1 MTWLDVS
8 LKGKLMMTLESAGVV
23 KENPTVK
30 KDREFKSKL
39 TDDLIGDVAEKY
51 IPYTVQSHLKEVT
64 KQAYNIDHL
73 FSVDFDTDTNAIV
86 ITHHWQSAAKDGI
99 RFVYL
104 EEQTEADLEVRSIEH
119 FLNTMIAR
127 QYNSE
132 FNQIVDN
139 WLKRPIRLPHGGVL
153 SVIAS
158 PYLTINLKPKNP
170 ER

>member
-1 MTWLDVS
+1 MTWLDIS

-23 KENPTVK
+23 VENPTVK

-39 TDDLIGDVAEKY
+39 VNDLIANIAEKY
-51 IPYTVQSHLKEVT
+51 IPYTVQSHLKEVA

-73 FSVDFDTDTNAIV
+73 FSVDFDADTNAVV

-104 EEQTEADLEVRSIEH
+104 EERTEADLEVRSVEH
-119 FLNTMIAR
+119 FLNSMIAR
-127 QYNSE
+127 QCNRE
-132 FNQIVDN
+132 FNKIVDN
-139 WLKRPIRLPHGGVL
+139 WLKRPIQLPHGGVL

-170 ER
+170 EK

>member
-39 TDDLIGDVAEKY
+39 VNDLIANVAEKY
-51 IPYTVQSHLKEVT
+51 IPYTAQSHLKEVA

-73 FSVDFDTDTNAIV
+73 FSVDFDADTNAVV

-104 EEQTEADLEVRSIEH
+104 EERTEADLEVRSVEH
-119 FLNTMIAR
+119 FLNSMIAR
-127 QYNSE
+127 QCNRE
-132 FNQIVDN
+132 FNKIVDN
-139 WLKRPIRLPHGGVL
+139 WLKRPIQLPHGGVL
-153 SVIAS
+153 SVITS

-170 ER
+170 EK

>member
-1 MTWLDVS
+1 MEHNQ
-8 LKGKLMMTLESAGVV
+8 TLVRKRV
-23 KENPTVK
+23 
-30 KDREFKSKL
+30 R
-39 TDDLIGDVAEKY
+39 
-51 IPYTVQSHLKEVT
+51 
-64 KQAYNIDHL
+64 
-73 FSVDFDTDTNAIV
+73 

-170 ER
+170 EK

>member
-39 TDDLIGDVAEKY
+39 VNELIADIAEKY
-51 IPYTVQSHLKEVT
+51 IPYTVQSHLKEAA

-73 FSVDFDTDTNAIV
+73 FSVDFDADTNAVV
-86 ITHHWQSAAKDGI
+86 ITHHWQSAKKDGI
-99 RFVYL
+99 QFVYL
-104 EEQTEADLEVRSIEH
+104 EEQAEVDLEVRSIEH
-119 FLNTMIAR
+119 FLNTMVAR
-127 QYNSE
+127 QYNRE
-132 FNQIVDN
+132 FNQIIDN
-139 WLKRPIRLPHGGVL
+139 WLKRPIQLPHGEVH
-153 SVIAS
+153 STVAS

-170 ER
+170 EK

>member
-1 MTWLDVS
+1 MTQLNIS

-23 KENPTVK
+23 KEKPIMK

-39 TDDLIGDVAEKY
+39 VNDLIANIAEKY
-51 IPYTVQSHLKEVT
+51 IPYTVQSHLKEVA

-73 FSVDFDTDTNAIV
+73 FSVDFDTDTNAVV

-104 EEQTEADLEVRSIEH
+104 EERTEADLEVRSVEH
-119 FLNTMIAR
+119 FLNSMIAR
-127 QYNSE
+127 QYNRE

-139 WLKRPIRLPHGGVL
+139 WLKRPIQLPHGGVL
-153 SVIAS
+153 STVAS

-170 ER
+170 EK

>member
-1 MTWLDVS
+1 MTWFDVS
-8 LKGKLMMTLESAGVV
+8 LKGKLTMTLESVGVV

-39 TDDLIGDVAEKY
+39 VNDLIANIAEKY
-51 IPYTVQSHLKEVT
+51 IPYIVQYHLKEVA

-73 FSVDFDTDTNAIV
+73 FSVDFDTDTNAVV

-104 EEQTEADLEVRSIEH
+104 EERTEADLEVRSVEH
-119 FLNTMIAR
+119 FLNSMIAR
-127 QYNSE
+127 QYNRE

-139 WLKRPIRLPHGGVL
+139 WLKRPIQLPHGGVL

-170 ER
+170 EK

>member
-1 MTWLDVS
+1 MTWLDIS
-8 LKGKLMMTLESAGVV
+8 LKGKLTMVLESAGVV

-39 TDDLIGDVAEKY
+39 VNDLIADIAEKY
-51 IPYTVQSHLKEVT
+51 IPYTVQFHLKEAA

-73 FSVDFDTDTNAIV
+73 FSVDFDTDTNAVV

-104 EEQTEADLEVRSIEH
+104 EERTEADLEVRSVEH
-119 FLNTMIAR
+119 FLNSMIAR
-127 QYNSE
+127 QYNHE

-139 WLKRPIRLPHGGVL
+139 WLKRPIQLPHGGVL
-153 SVIAS
+153 STVAS

-170 ER
+170 EK